1 MKADDQKLTPTVSTD
16 PVLGAS
22 VVPPPGRRHGQH
34 HHHHPATGEAAV
46 TEGIG
51 EFWHDLKFWIGR
63 NRRALGI
70 VLGVIL
76 LFALYLFWSG
86 QSKQGNSRLW
96 ADLEQTNAPEA
107 YQSFADANGGTI
119 AGKIARMELARNQF
133 GPNGIAQLSTRNAE
147 ARKKGIENL
156 EKARAAFLALADE
169 FPKDLTMQAEA
180 LRLAAE
186 AELALVGIPK
196 ADKPQEY
203 RGSVQA
209 SIKIYNRLV
218 EAVGE
223 SSTVGEWAKKRAA
236 DLKTHEA
243 DVLKVAVT
251 LNDLMT
257 PPPMTD
263 IKPPANPLAPTGAT
277 PPAVTPQAPIQTP
290 TAPLTPATKSA
301 TPPATKPA
309 TPPATKPAP
318 PAATKSTTPPPATKP
333 ATPPPATKPATPPP
347 ATKK

>member
-1 MKADDQKLTPTVSTD
+1 MKADDQNISPTTSSD
-16 PVLGAS
+16 PIMGANL
-22 VVPPPGRRHGQH
+22 VPPPGRRHGQH
-34 HHHHPATGEAAV
+34 DHHHPATGEAAV
-46 TEGIG
+46 TEGIS
-51 EFWHDLKFWIGR
+51 EFWSDLKFWIGR
-63 NRRALGI
+63 NRRACGI

-86 QSKQGNSRLW
+86 QSQQGNSRLW
-96 ADLEQTNAPEA
+96 ADLEQTTAPEV
-107 YQSFADANGGTI
+107 YQSFADANGNTI
-119 AGKIARMELARNQF
+119 AGKIARMELARSQF

-169 FPKDLTMQAEA
+169 FPKDLTMRAEA

-203 RGSVQA
+203 RGSVQETV
-209 SIKIYNRLV
+209 KIYNRLV
-218 EAVGE
+218 EVVGE
-223 SSTVGEWAKKRAA
+223 SSTVGAWAKKRAT
-236 DLKTHEA
+236 DLKAREA

-257 PPPMTD
+257 PPPVSD
-263 IKPPANPLAPTGAT
+263 IQPPTNPLTPSGPTGAK
-277 PPAVTPQAPIQTP
+277 PPVTPQEPIKTP
-290 TAPLTPATKSA
+290 TAPLTPATQ
-301 TPPATKPA
+301 PA
-309 TPPATKPAP
+309 
-318 PAATKSTTPPPATKP
+318 TPPPATKP